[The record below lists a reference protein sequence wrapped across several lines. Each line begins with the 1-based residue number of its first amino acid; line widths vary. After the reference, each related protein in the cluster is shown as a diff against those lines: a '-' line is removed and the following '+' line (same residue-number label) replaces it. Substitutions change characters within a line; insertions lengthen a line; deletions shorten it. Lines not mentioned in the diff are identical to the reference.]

1 MKYLGVVSYCG
12 NAYSGFERQKDKKTI
27 QGTLEKELSFLL
39 GVPTFIKGA
48 GRTDS
53 KVNAEGQTFSFEAKP
68 IENVGRF
75 LDALNRL
82 LPRDIEMLR
91 LEDVPDEFDARH
103 SSCGKRYRY
112 RFSYG
117 SKMPFETSTVAYIG
131 NRNDFDEAAFLEAIR
146 LYEGE
151 HRFHNFTTKK
161 DDKDDFVRFVHIES
175 AWVDG
180 KKRQGEVVFV
190 ANGFMTYMVRFLVGA
205 AFKAAFH
212 TITIPF
218 LKERIDS
225 EERRI
230 MSFKAPPE
238 GLTLLEVLY
247 HESYR

>member
-12 NAYSGFERQKDKKTI
+12 NAYSGFERQKDKTTI

-39 GVPTFIKGA
+39 GTPTGIKGA
-48 GRTDS
+48 GRTDG

-82 LPRDIEMLR
+82 LPRDIEMLG
-91 LEDVPDEFDARH
+91 LYPVPDSFDARH
-103 SSCGKRYRY
+103 SCCGKRYRY

-117 SKMPFETSTVAYIG
+117 SKMPFETATVAYIG
-131 NRNDFDEAAFLEAIR
+131 NRTDFDENAFLEAIR
-146 LYEGE
+146 LFEGE

-175 AWVDG
+175 ASVDVER
-180 KKRQGEVVFV
+180 RQGEVTFV

-212 TITIPF
+212 AVTIPF
-218 LKERIDS
+218 LKERLDS
-225 EERRI
+225 PERRI
-230 MSFKAPPE
+230 ISFKAPPE